1 MGSELS
7 FFFWRLPL
15 TTFRE
20 RELEKR
26 LRNLNLPFCVAES
39 GFLRWPTC
47 RPPAKIWC
55 SACASRSYGW
65 VQTGAQGVSRR
76 PDPSR
81 RRRSPRRFTMPD
93 CRLFGNTNL
102 RTRAGTTSFQLQA
115 RLWDIICIVSLIL
128 CPTCKWELIFFVVTL
143 LYLLLLLSLILGLYD
158 KWKGY

>member
-7 FFFWRLPL
+7 FFFWCFPL

-20 RELEKR
+20 RELEKI

-55 SACASRSYGW
+55 SACASRSCGW

-115 RLWDIICIVSLIL
+115 RLWDNMHSFPHLVPHMQMGTHLFCCYLAVLTVVVEIDTWLI
-128 CPTCKWELIFFVVTL
+128 W
-143 LYLLLLLSLILGLYD
+143 
-158 KWKGY
+158 